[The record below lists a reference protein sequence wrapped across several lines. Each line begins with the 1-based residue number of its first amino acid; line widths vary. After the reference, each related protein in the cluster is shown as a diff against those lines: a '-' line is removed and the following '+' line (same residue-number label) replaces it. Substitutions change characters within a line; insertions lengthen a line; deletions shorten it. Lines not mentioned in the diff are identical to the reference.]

1 MGIPR
6 RFPLKPLVF
15 LVFSLP
21 FFWLAI
27 GTFTG
32 LLGVNPIDVILD
44 ETGNWTLRFLLLG
57 LAVSTVRRVFKWNAV
72 TRYRRMIGLFAF
84 FYGFLHLSIYIGL
97 DHFFDWWVIWQDIVK
112 RPYITIGMGALIAM
126 SALAITS
133 PKAMVRKLGGK
144 RWKKLHLLTYPIA
157 IAGLVHFF
165 LLVKA
170 DVREPIIY
178 AAILTVL
185 LGERLYQK
193 LRP

>member
-1 MGIPR
+1 M
-6 RFPLKPLVF
+6 
-15 LVFSLP
+15 
-21 FFWLAI
+21 
-27 GTFTG
+27 
-32 LLGVNPIDVILD
+32 
-44 ETGNWTLRFLLLG
+44 
-57 LAVSTVRRVFKWNAV
+57 
-72 TRYRRMIGLFAF
+72 RYRRMIGLFAF

-144 RWKKLHLLTYPIA
+144 RWKKLHLLAYPIA

-170 DVREPIIY
+170 DVREPILY

-185 LGERLYQK
+185 LGERLYRK